1 MAARTAPGTLTRRR
15 RLLGLAIRHV
25 PAIARSM
32 RGTPAAGT
40 RVVRFPAGGQQGV
53 PLDVAVW
60 TPPGHDRSAT
70 GSPVLVVLAR
80 HDGDWLPSTLAKDL
94 RAVVV
99 TMAPDDDA
107 QALAGLSWIASH
119 AAGWNGTPERLG
131 ILGDGPGADRAL
143 RITALARDADGPAV
157 LRLVLVSPSG
167 DVPSAGSDD
176 RQGHGRDRL
185 PDMLV
190 HVGAADPRI
199 DRVAE
204 GVTALKAAGA
214 KTRLVRIPRAD
225 QGWLAY
231 PAADPAL
238 ARRSLDEIV
247 AYLRRGLTAERAF
260 GVGPA

>member
-1 MAARTAPGTLTRRR
+1 MAARTTAGTLTPRRR
-15 RLLGLAIRHV
+15 ILGLAIRHV
-25 PAIARSM
+25 PAVARSL

-40 RVVRFPAGGQQGV
+40 RVVRFPAGQQGL
-53 PLDVAVW
+53 PLDIAVW

-99 TMAPDDDA
+99 AMAPDDDEE
-107 QALAGLSWIASH
+107 ALAGLSWIAAH

-143 RITALARDADGPAV
+143 RITALARDADGPGV

-167 DVPSAGSDD
+167 DVPALRAAD
-176 RQGHGRDRL
+176 RPGHGLDRL
-185 PDMLV
+185 PDALV
-190 HVGAADPRI
+190 HVGSADPRL
-199 DRVAE
+199 DHVVE
-204 GVTALKAAGA
+204 GVAALKVAGA
-214 KTRLVRIPRAD
+214 KARLVRIPRAD

-238 ARRSLDEIV
+238 ARRSLDEVV
-247 AYLRRGLTAERAF
+247 AYLRRGLTEERAV

>member
-1 MAARTAPGTLTRRR
+1 MAARTSATVTPRR

-25 PAIARSM
+25 PAVARSM
-32 RGTPAAGT
+32 HGTPAAGA
-40 RVVRFPAGGQQGV
+40 RVVRHPAGKQGL
-53 PLDVAVW
+53 PLDISVW

-99 TMAPDDDA
+99 AMAPDDDE

-143 RITALARDADGPAV
+143 RVTALARDADGPAV

-167 DVPSAGSDD
+167 EVPTLQAPD
-176 RQGHGRDRL
+176 RQGHGLDRL
-185 PDMLV
+185 PGTLV
-190 HVGAADPRI
+190 HVGAADPRL
-199 DRVAE
+199 DDVVE
-204 GVTALKAAGA
+204 GVAALKAAGTKA
-214 KTRLVRIPRAD
+214 RLVRIPRAD
-225 QGWLAY
+225 HGWLAY

-247 AYLRRGLTAERAF
+247 AYLRRGLTEERAF

>member
-1 MAARTAPGTLTRRR
+1 MAARTTAASVTPRRR
-15 RLLGLAIRHV
+15 ILGFAIRHV
-25 PAIARSM
+25 PAVARSM

-40 RVVRFPAGGQQGV
+40 RVVRRSAGEQGL
-53 PLDVAVW
+53 PLDIAVW

-99 TMAPDDDA
+99 AMAPDDDA
-107 QALAGLSWIASH
+107 QALAGLSWIAAH

-143 RITALARDADGPAV
+143 RVTALARDADGPAV

-167 DVPSAGSDD
+167 DVPTGRASD
-176 RQGHGRDRL
+176 RQGHGLDRL
-185 PDMLV
+185 PDALV
-190 HVGAADPRI
+190 HVGAADERL
-199 DRVAE
+199 DHVVE
-204 GVTALKAAGA
+204 GVAALKAAGA
-214 KTRLVRIPRAD
+214 KARLVRIPRAD

-247 AYLRRGLTAERAF
+247 AYLRRGLTEERAF

>member
-1 MAARTAPGTLTRRR
+1 MAARTAARVTPRR

-25 PAIARSM
+25 PAVARSL

-40 RVVRFPAGGQQGV
+40 HVTRFPAGQQGL

-107 QALAGLSWIASH
+107 QALATLSWIASH
-119 AAGWNGTPERLG
+119 AAGWNGTAERLG

-143 RITALARDADGPAV
+143 RVTALARDAGGPAV

-167 DVPSAGSDD
+167 DVPSPGSTDS
-176 RQGHGRDRL
+176 RGRDRDGM
-185 PDMLV
+185 PDALV

-199 DRVAE
+199 DHVVE
-204 GVTALKAAGA
+204 GVAALKAAGA
-214 KTRLVRIPRAD
+214 KARLIRIPQAD

-231 PAADPAL
+231 PAADPRL

-247 AYLRRGLTAERAF
+247 AYLRRGLTEERAF